1 MEAKSDHPAC
11 PGLSANEQHLWT
23 KAMSEP
29 WSRDGRNVEK
39 REAGLLE
46 NTYEKQR

>member
-1 MEAKSDHPAC
+1 MGAKSDHPAR
-11 PGLSANEQHLWT
+11 PGLSASEQHLRT

-29 WSRDGRNVEK
+29 WSRDGRNFEK
-39 REAGLLE
+39 REAGLLK